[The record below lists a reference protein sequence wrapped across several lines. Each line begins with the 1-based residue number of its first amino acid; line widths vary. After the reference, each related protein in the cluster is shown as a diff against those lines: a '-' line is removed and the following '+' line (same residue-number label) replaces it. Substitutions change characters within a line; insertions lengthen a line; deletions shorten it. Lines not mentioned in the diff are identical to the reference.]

1 MSSPRK
7 PIFTDTTKDVHDELA
22 AHLEMRRED
31 LVAGGMPDDRA
42 RELAERRFGNM
53 PAIARE
59 CRDIDER
66 QLRQGRRARM
76 WTDLRQDIS
85 YAFRLLR
92 RSPGFTAVAIVT
104 LALGIGAT
112 TTIFSLANWTL
123 LRPIAGVN
131 RPDDLQQIWVGTRS
145 ERGFS
150 PSRVSY
156 PNLFDLRPRLRT
168 VDLAGTQNAGALSI
182 AVDREAARPV
192 PGEFVSSNYFALLGV
207 RFAVGRPFSEEDDR
221 PGAPANVVIVS
232 RPFAVSLFGEPAAA
246 LGRELLINGVPF
258 TIVGIPGEDFEGT
271 HRVRR
276 SSVWLPG
283 STYPRVNHMPTLSY
297 ERRADGGFYQLLGR
311 PLDGHTVA
319 QIDAELQGTAAWLAA
334 EFPKENSKFS
344 RVRFHM
350 MGSLGIDPLARE
362 RTAAS
367 VLLMLGLSGLVL
379 LIACSNVAS
388 LLLMRGLGRQGEM
401 AVRTAL
407 GAGRIRVI
415 RQHLTE
421 GTLLWLLGG
430 SAALGF
436 VWLVLQVVS
445 GAALLG
451 LRGELGPVPLDWRV
465 ATFALVLSLVV
476 GLAFTLVPALRTSQV
491 DPGSTLKRGSGWAA
505 PRHPRIGTALSAL
518 QVALSLTL
526 VVGALLL
533 AGTVRNLSRVDLGF
547 DPSYVQTFSVN
558 SGSVGYSASRSAEYR
573 EESAR
578 RLRLLPGVAAVASA
592 ANLPFFGAYFTRL
605 RAVGTDTFH
614 ETLAMQLATPELFD
628 VLRIPLVAGRTYTFE
643 DFGTA
648 GSAPRD
654 RVVLGAATA
663 RLLFGSTDVVGRT
676 IEYGTINEK
685 GRIFE
690 VIGVVGDVR
699 TGDATQPA
707 EPVVYEAPDA
717 DLLRR
722 SVTFA
727 VRVRPGTEIAADVRA
742 IAASLDHALPIGT
755 MMSMEEHIAGAHA
768 EWTTLATLMT
778 VLSAIAAVLAAVG
791 LYGVIAFGVAARR
804 REFGIRLALGA
815 APSRVSALVLRR
827 TAMITSAG
835 IVLGLAGA
843 SVLSRAIESRLF
855 GVARFDPVTWS
866 LAALLLVVIAFAA
879 SWIPARRAAR
889 VEVTTALRAL

>member
-7 PIFTDTTKDVHDELA
+7 PFFTDTGKDVHDELA
-22 AHLEMRRED
+22 AHIEMRRED
-31 LVAGGMPDDRA
+31 LVADGMSEDQARA
-42 RELAERRFGNM
+42 AAERRFGNV

-66 QLRQGRRARM
+66 HLRQGRRARM
-76 WTDLRQDIS
+76 WTDLRQDVS
-85 YAFRLLR
+85 YAFRLIR

-123 LRPIAGVN
+123 LRPIAGVE
-131 RPDDLQQIWVGTRS
+131 RPDDLHQIWVGART

-156 PNLFDLRPRLRT
+156 PNFTDLRPRLRT
-168 VDLAGTQNAGALSI
+168 VDLAATQNAGALSV
-182 AVDREAARPV
+182 AVDRESARPV
-192 PGEFVSSNYFALLGV
+192 PGEFVSGNYFDLLGV
-207 RFAVGRPFSEEDDR
+207 RFAAGRPFSAGDDR

-232 RPFAVSLFGEPAAA
+232 RAFSESLFGDPTAA
-246 LGRELLINGVPF
+246 LGRNLLINGVAF
-258 TIVGIPGEDFEGT
+258 TIIGIPAEDFEGT

-297 ERRADGGFYQLLGR
+297 ENRADGGFYELLGR
-311 PLDGHTVA
+311 PVAGHTAA
-319 QIDAELQGTAAWLAA
+319 QIDAELQGVAAWLAA

-350 MGSLGIDPLARE
+350 MGPLGIDPLVRD
-362 RTAAS
+362 RTTGT
-367 VLLMLGLSGLVL
+367 VLLMLALSGLVL

-388 LLLMRGLGRQGEM
+388 LLLMRGIGRQGEV
-401 AVRTAL
+401 AIRTAI
-407 GAGRIRVI
+407 GAGRMRVV

-430 SAALGF
+430 TAAIGF
-436 VWLVLQVVS
+436 VWLVLRVVS

-451 LRGELGPVPLDWRV
+451 LRGELGQVPLDWRV
-465 ATFALVLSLVV
+465 ATFALTLSFIVGVV
-476 GLAFTLVPALRTSQV
+476 FTVVPAMRSARV
-491 DPGSTLKRGSGWAA
+491 DPGTTLKQEAGSAG
-505 PRHPRIGTALSAL
+505 PRPLRIGTALSAL

-526 VVGALLL
+526 MVGALLL
-533 AGTVRNLSRVDLGF
+533 GGTMRNLSRVDLGF
-547 DPSYVQTFSVN
+547 DPADVHVFTVRP
-558 SGSVGYSASRSAEYR
+558 GSLGYSTAQASQYR
-573 EESAR
+573 EEFVG
-578 RLRLLPGVAAVASA
+578 RLRRRPGVNGVSTA
-592 ANLPFFGAYFTRL
+592 ANVPFWGAYSTRA
-605 RAVGTDTFH
+605 RAVGTDRYH
-614 ETLAMQLATPELFD
+614 ETGAIQMATPELFE
-628 VLRIPLVAGRTYTFE
+628 VLRIPILAGRTFSHEDLGAGGGKPRDVVVLGASSARQLFGTTDVAGRTVEFN
-643 DFGTA
+643 
-648 GSAPRD
+648 
-654 RVVLGAATA
+654 
-663 RLLFGSTDVVGRT
+663 T
-676 IEYGTINEK
+676 ISQK
-685 GRIFE
+685 GRRFE

-699 TGDATQPA
+699 TRDLTQPA
-707 EPVVYEAPDA
+707 EPIVYEAADA
-717 DLLRR
+717 DFLRR
-722 SVTFA
+722 NAVVA
-727 VRVRPGTEIAADVRA
+727 VRVTPGTAIAADVRS
-742 IAASLDHALPIGT
+742 IAASLDPALPVANVAS
-755 MMSMEEHIAGAHA
+755 MSEHIAAAHG
-768 EWTTLATLMT
+768 EWTTLARLMT

-835 IVLGLAGA
+835 VVLGLAGA

-855 GVARFDPVTWS
+855 GVTRFDPATWGM
-866 LAALLLVVIAFAA
+866 AALLLVVIALAA
-879 SWIPARRAAR
+879 SWIPARRASR